1 MNEKTYPVMLTEEQI
16 QQLEIFCELAVKSPV
31 SKGLETAAL
40 ALPIL
45 QACKAALEG
54 KEQ

>member
-16 QQLEIFCELAVKSPV
+16 QQLEIFCELA
-31 SKGLETAAL
+31 
-40 ALPIL
+40 LPIL